1 MAARTSHRG
10 TAPTPPTGSP
20 RAWPERPRIVL
31 PRTSCTPARSTH
43 ERQPRLDPDRVGGL
57 DRCRA
62 HGRGHGHPPG
72 QGRHQGHGLEPH
84 PGQGRA
90 ARRVRLLDRRQHRRT
105 AWHGRRLHDGVHQQ
119 GPRAG
124 AARRRWSAGRAGRG
138 APDRRR
144 LLDGRPVGLRGDARR
159 LCRARRRL
167 PGLPGQ
173 RQRQGREGGH
183 AHPGRLGAG
192 GHLPPGAAAAGADR
206 PVGHLRRRGRR
217 LPAGEDLSQHHAGRG
232 HPVHGRDH
240 RAGREGRGLPRGLPR
255 VPQQQRHGLGVH
267 PVQVAGVR
275 EPGLHAHVHPDPA
288 AQGLRPRLCGGARPR
303 RPDARGGRG
312 GRGGAGQRQQ
322 RPGGG
327 GLLRPARPAGPELR
341 DHAAPRERRGR
352 RRPER
357 GRPMTGARPMAAPG
371 HMGVDYETRVNF
383 DRLRSYRLSRAK
395 ESLEASG
402 CGAFLL
408 FDFYNIRYTTQT
420 WIGGALGDKM
430 TRYALLTRGGEP
442 MLWDFGS
449 AARHHRLYS
458 PWLDPENCHA
468 GMLGLRG
475 AIAPTAGLMESAVRQ
490 IKGLL
495 EDAGVA
501 DAPVAVD
508 IVEPPFLFEMQRQ
521 GLTVVDAQQLM
532 LDARQI
538 KSSDEIM
545 LLTQAAAMVDG
556 VYQDIVE
563 VLKPGIR
570 ENEIVAL
577 ANKRLYELGSD
588 QVEAVN
594 AVSGERCN
602 PHPHNFS
609 DRLIRPG
616 DQAFFDIIHSFNGY
630 RTCYYRTFSVGSATA
645 AQRDAY
651 TKAREWMDASINMIK
666 PGVGTD
672 EVAAVWPA
680 ATEFGF
686 ENEMAA
692 FGLQFGHG
700 LGLGLHERP
709 IISRLNS
716 MTEPIELQPGMVF
729 ALETY
734 CPASDGF
741 SAARIEEEVVVT
753 PDGPQ
758 ILTLFPAQDLVVTN
772 PY

>member
-1 MAARTSHRG
+1 MT
-10 TAPTPPTGSP
+10 
-20 RAWPERPRIVL
+20 I
-31 PRTSCTPARSTH
+31 
-43 ERQPRLDPDRVGGL
+43 
-57 DRCRA
+57 
-62 HGRGHGHPPG
+62 
-72 QGRHQGHGLEPH
+72 
-84 PGQGRA
+84 
-90 ARRVRLLDRRQHRRT
+90 
-105 AWHGRRLHDGVHQQ
+105 
-119 GPRAG
+119 
-124 AARRRWSAGRAGRG
+124 
-138 APDRRR
+138 
-144 LLDGRPVGLRGDARR
+144 
-159 LCRARRRL
+159 
-167 PGLPGQ
+167 
-173 RQRQGREGGH
+173 
-183 AHPGRLGAG
+183 
-192 GHLPPGAAAAGADR
+192 
-206 PVGHLRRRGRR
+206 
-217 LPAGEDLSQHHAGRG
+217 
-232 HPVHGRDH
+232 
-240 RAGREGRGLPRGLPR
+240 
-255 VPQQQRHGLGVH
+255 
-267 PVQVAGVR
+267 
-275 EPGLHAHVHPDPA
+275 
-288 AQGLRPRLCGGARPR
+288 
-303 RPDARGGRG
+303 
-312 GRGGAGQRQQ
+312 
-322 RPGGG
+322 
-327 GLLRPARPAGPELR
+327 
-341 DHAAPRERRGR
+341 AAPM
-352 RRPER
+352 P
-357 GRPMTGARPMAAPG
+357 APG
-371 HMGVDYETRVNF
+371 HMAVDFEQRVDF
-383 DRLRSYRLSRAK
+383 GRLRDYRLDRAK
-395 ESLEASG
+395 ASLEQSE

-430 TRYALLTRGGEP
+430 TRYALLTRNGEP

-449 AARHHRLYS
+449 ATRHHKLFS
-458 PWLDPENCHA
+458 PWLKPENCHP

-475 AIAPTAGLMESAVRQ
+475 AIAPTAGLMESAVRE
-490 IKGLL
+490 IRGLL

-501 DAPVAVD
+501 DAPVGVD
-508 IVEPPFLFEMQRQ
+508 IVEPAFLFELQRQ
-521 GLTVVDAQQLM
+521 GLHVVDAQQLM

-538 KSSDEIM
+538 KSADEIM

-556 VYQDIVE
+556 VYQDIVD

-588 QVEAVN
+588 QVEAIN

-602 PHPHNFS
+602 PHPHNFT

-630 RTCYYRTFSVGSATA
+630 RTCYYRTFSVGSATSS
-645 AQRDAY
+645 QREAY
-651 TKAREWMDASINMIK
+651 TRARAWMDASIDMIK

-716 MTEPIELQPGMVF
+716 MKEPIELQVGMVF

-753 PDGPQ
+753 DDGPRV
-758 ILTLFPAQDLVVTN
+758 LTLFPAQDLFVAN

>member
-1 MAARTSHRG
+1 MA
-10 TAPTPPTGSP
+10 
-20 RAWPERPRIVL
+20 
-31 PRTSCTPARSTH
+31 
-43 ERQPRLDPDRVGGL
+43 
-57 DRCRA
+57 
-62 HGRGHGHPPG
+62 
-72 QGRHQGHGLEPH
+72 
-84 PGQGRA
+84 
-90 ARRVRLLDRRQHRRT
+90 
-105 AWHGRRLHDGVHQQ
+105 
-119 GPRAG
+119 
-124 AARRRWSAGRAGRG
+124 
-138 APDRRR
+138 
-144 LLDGRPVGLRGDARR
+144 
-159 LCRARRRL
+159 
-167 PGLPGQ
+167 
-173 RQRQGREGGH
+173 
-183 AHPGRLGAG
+183 
-192 GHLPPGAAAAGADR
+192 
-206 PVGHLRRRGRR
+206 
-217 LPAGEDLSQHHAGRG
+217 
-232 HPVHGRDH
+232 
-240 RAGREGRGLPRGLPR
+240 
-255 VPQQQRHGLGVH
+255 
-267 PVQVAGVR
+267 
-275 EPGLHAHVHPDPA
+275 
-288 AQGLRPRLCGGARPR
+288 
-303 RPDARGGRG
+303 
-312 GRGGAGQRQQ
+312 
-322 RPGGG
+322 
-327 GLLRPARPAGPELR
+327 
-341 DHAAPRERRGR
+341 
-352 RRPER
+352 
-357 GRPMTGARPMAAPG
+357 
-371 HMGVDYETRVNF
+371 VDYEQRVDF
-383 DRLRSYRLSRAK
+383 ARLRDYRLSRAK
-395 ESLEASG
+395 ASLEASE

-442 MLWDFGS
+442 RLWDFGS

-458 PWLDPENCHA
+458 PWLKPEDCHA

-475 AIAPTAGLMESAVRQ
+475 AIAPTAGLMQSAVRQ
-490 IKGLL
+490 IKQML

-501 DAPVAVD
+501 DEPVGVD

-521 GLTVVDAQQLM
+521 GLRVVDAQQLM

-563 VLKPGIR
+563 ALKPGIR

-577 ANKRLYELGSD
+577 TNKRLYEMGSD

-616 DQAFFDIIHSFNGY
+616 DQAFFDIIHSYNGY
-630 RTCYYRTFSVGSATA
+630 RTCYYRTFSVGSATSS
-645 AQRDAY
+645 QRDAY
-651 TKAREWMDASINMIK
+651 TKAREWMDASIAMIK

-672 EVAAVWPA
+672 EVAAVWPRA
-680 ATEFGF
+680 EEFGF

-716 MTEPIELQPGMVF
+716 MTEPIELQTGMVF

-753 PDGPQ
+753 PEGPRV
-758 ILTLFPAQDLVVTN
+758 LTLFPAQDLVIAN